1 MASILFKVVR
11 ICNSQFKCNCVKNDK
26 FILNSL
32 FHFWIQ
38 HQILNIL
45 KKNMIVV
52 ANVFPKL
59 MTVKLLV
66 RPLTKKRCV
75 RTRFDSQH
83 VKASQIL
90 AKSPL

>member
-1 MASILFKVVR
+1 
-11 ICNSQFKCNCVKNDK
+11 
-26 FILNSL
+26 
-32 FHFWIQ
+32 
-38 HQILNIL
+38 
-45 KKNMIVV
+45 MIVV